1 MTRIFVRNIPAQ
13 ASKDDLQAL
22 FAKFSPVSEVYVPPP
37 TITTLR
43 RNFAIVCIEGD
54 DVEGKK
60 CVKALNNSVW
70 KGEKLSIEM
79 ANEYHKDRI
88 AREKE
93 DEIDNQYRMQKLAQD
108 ALIVVP
114 LPPVTKEVISLRRN
128 RAQELPTA
136 ISMNPSVG
144 SRPDKPKKNA
154 KKVIVPCG
162 VKLIFDEDLLVSG
175 RVNYAEDSSDSEA
188 EADTKGKAS
197 ADGKSGLVEGLGS
210 DMAKIVT
217 KLNSGEV
224 KPIGGGMR
232 KGFGVMSLPTAPEV
246 RVAAPVQKVVDFAP
260 KSHLPTHKVDCCID
274 EHDLHAPSHL
284 LDEDEQSVEEEP
296 CLTEADLTQ
305 EVLSHDR
312 NRALDIFNSL
322 PIGPDGLVIPLNK
335 KKLARDA
342 AKEAKNPTQVT
353 QNPQN
358 EASGDLATSKKD
370 EALSATQDKSVK
382 ANDEKKAE
390 KKVNKVEFAEDE
402 DIFMFESDIKIDAP
416 VVVSKVQKE
425 TNDILKEMKAQQQ
438 KEQEPKKS
446 ETQATTTDKSKSDA
460 KSDASNS
467 AGAVET
473 VTAEEEEDI
482 LKTKD
487 GFANMNVLKNIF
499 YKEVRVIQAISNVFL
514 YIGCDI
520 LI

>member
-22 FAKFSPVSEVYVPPP
+22 FAKISPVSEVYVPPP

-54 DVEGKK
+54 DAEGKK

-93 DEIDNQYRMQKLAQD
+93 DEIDSQYRMQKLAQD

-114 LPPVTKEVISLRRN
+114 LPPVTKEIISLRRN

-188 EADTKGKAS
+188 EVDSKGKTS
-197 ADGKSGLVEGLGS
+197 ADSKAGLAEGLGS

-246 RVAAPVQKVVDFAP
+246 RVAAPAPKVVDFAP

-305 EVLSHDR
+305 EVLSQDR

-342 AKEAKNPTQVT
+342 AKEAKNPTKIV

-358 EASGDLATSKKD
+358 EASADLLTSKKD
-370 EALSATQDKSVK
+370 ESVSAAQDTLVK
-382 ANDEKKAE
+382 AIGEKKSE
-390 KKVNKVEFAEDE
+390 KKGNKVEFAEDE

-416 VVVSKVQKE
+416 VAVSKVQKE

-438 KEQEPKKS
+438 KVQEVPKKD
-446 ETQATTTDKSKSDA
+446 EHQASATDKSKSNAEGISQSVDSV
-460 KSDASNS
+460 K
-467 AGAVET
+467 T

-499 YKEVRVIQAISNVFL
+499 YKEVLSDFFHASLSR
-514 YIGCDI
+514 I
-520 LI
+520 LTSY